1 MRIKELSALAARQHG
16 VFTLEHARLLEIREP
31 GLAHL
36 VDIGT
41 IDRVHHGVLRFRAA
55 PGSWRGDLL
64 AACWAGGFRAVAS
77 HRSAAA
83 LWGLAG
89 GRRQIAEITCP
100 RWRRA
105 QHEGIVVHESCA
117 LDPSDL
123 TIVDEIPVT
132 GPEFTLLGIAAVCSP
147 SALEMALDRAENQ
160 RLVTPTSVRSMLARL
175 ARPGRPGIRALRA
188 LLDSRCPEGGVPESE
203 RETMLRQAFR
213 AYGLPDPVMQHEIW
227 HAGVRVGRVDAA
239 YPEAHIAIEY
249 DSYEHHGGR
258 LALVKDSDR
267 RTRLLACGWSPFTA
281 TDVEL
286 RAGCPILCSAIAE
299 LRRRAS

>member
-1 MRIKELSALAARQHG
+1 

-31 GLAHL
+31 GLDHL
-36 VDIGT
+36 VEIGA

-55 PGSWRGDLL
+55 PASWRGDLL

-83 LWGLAG
+83 LWGLKG
-89 GRRQIAEITCP
+89 GRRHIPEITCP

-105 QHEGIVVHESCA
+105 RHDGVVVHESKL
-117 LDPSDL
+117 LDPCDL
-123 TIVDEIPVT
+123 TVVDGIPVT
-132 GPEFTLLGIAAVCSP
+132 SPELTLVGIAAVCSA
-147 SALEMALDRAENQ
+147 SSLEMALDRAENH
-160 RLVTPTSVRSMLARL
+160 RLVTPTSVRSTVTRL
-175 ARPGRPGIRALRA
+175 ARPGRPGIRPLRV

-227 HAGVRVGRVDAA
+227 DAGIRVGRVDAA
-239 YPEAHIAIEY
+239 YPEARIAIEY

-258 LALVKDSDR
+258 LALVKDSHR
-267 RTRLLACGWSPFTA
+267 RTRLLAAGWAPFTA

-286 RAGCPILCSAIAE
+286 RAGCPTLCPAIAE
-299 LRRRAS
+299 VRRRAS